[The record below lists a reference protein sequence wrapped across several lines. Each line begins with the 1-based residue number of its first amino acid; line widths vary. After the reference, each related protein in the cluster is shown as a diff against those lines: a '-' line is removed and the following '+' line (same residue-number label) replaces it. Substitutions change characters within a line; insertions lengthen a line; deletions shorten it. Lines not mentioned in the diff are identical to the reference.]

1 MTTQEKKAQRIK
13 YLSSIIVENIIKVY
27 EEQNDLIWGDP
38 NPQKILDA
46 LGEDA
51 GDILEINNTTFLFIS
66 EFISGRQQDKL
77 DKILSKRCKQRVVDI
92 KKDGTAKII

>member
-51 GDILEINNTTFLFIS
+51 GDILEINNTTLLFIS